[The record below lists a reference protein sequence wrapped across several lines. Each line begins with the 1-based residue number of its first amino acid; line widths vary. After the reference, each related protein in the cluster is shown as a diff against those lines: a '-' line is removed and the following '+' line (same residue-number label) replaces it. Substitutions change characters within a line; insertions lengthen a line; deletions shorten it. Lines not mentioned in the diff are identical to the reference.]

1 MSEDF
6 CNDKEMFEF
15 INYSRKSKYFND
27 SNKLV
32 VDKVKNET
40 RSAVFEEYVGLKQ
53 KMSQFWVDSNSKNKK

>member
-1 MSEDF
+1 MSGDF

-27 SNKLV
+27 SNKIV

-40 RSAVFEEYVGLKQ
+40 RSAVFEEFVGLKQ
-53 KMSQFWVDSNSKNKK
+53 KISQFWVDSNSKNKK

>member
-27 SNKLV
+27 SNKIV
-32 VDKVKNET
+32 VDKVKKET
-40 RSAVFEEYVGLKQ
+40 RSAVFEEFVGLKQ
-53 KMSQFWVDSNSKNKK
+53 KIS